1 MDIVLKEVS
10 KSYDGKQ
17 VLSNFSC
24 TIPGGSVCAVMA
36 PSGAGKTT
44 LLRLILGLEQP
55 DRGEVLGVPGEKG
68 VLFQEDRLCPRLSV
82 LKNIRMAVGKAG
94 AEQAKALLDFLGLA
108 DCADQSAGQLSGGQ
122 ARRAALARALLASG
136 QLLALD
142 EPFTGLDDAA
152 RLRAA
157 EAIRAYRRG
166 RTLLLITHRQEDLP
180 LLEVT
185 DRVDLMG

>member
-1 MDIVLKEVS
+1 MDIELKDVS
-10 KSYDGKQ
+10 KSYEGKQ
-17 VLSNFSC
+17 IFSHFSC
-24 TIPGGSVCAVMA
+24 TIPQGSCCAVMA

-55 DRGEVLGVPGEKG
+55 DGGEILGVPLEKA
-68 VLFQEDRLCPRLSV
+68 VLFQEDRLCPQLSV
-82 LKNIRMAVGKAG
+82 LKNIRMAVRKCGT
-94 AEQAKALLDFLGLA
+94 EQTKALLEFLGLA
-108 DCADQSAGQLSGGQ
+108 DCAEQPAAKLSGGQ
-122 ARRAALARALLASG
+122 ARRVSLARALLASG

-142 EPFTGLDDAA
+142 EPFTGLDEAS

-185 DRVDLMG
+185 ERIDLMG